1 MKNANHINTIKFV
14 TAKNSTTQAGAFAQS
29 LLDQSNDYSG
39 TFDSS
44 ACDDFVE
51 QGMNQNTVAIPEKFQ
66 EVLDSCGD
74 DAGRVTYSLLDGL
87 NRYSAAHGT
96 NVPPDVIEQALHNAY
111 AVTLDDASASSDHS
125 AAYSLQAES
134 VIVAIQGTLVAA
146 VPFAHY
152 APADIGSGEARIAL
166 LTHSAG
172 DTTGRYGQNDS
183 LDGVN
188 SGMSY
193 LGSARFHTQSP
204 TDNTTNS
211 LLNGKITKVQ
221 TDDDHCDQSG
231 SAVKLVAGRSVVYY
245 KGRQVASEIS
255 ATEVGSSAV
264 AGSFTDDGT
273 SYVVAGSI
281 NTDTGVYALTVTP
294 EIDSSAEFVIEALL
308 DLERDD
314 SLIPLIQ
321 SSVLIKPVFASSW
334 RAYAQTSK
342 ESIIQFQNELGI
354 QPHSESAIAINAQFA
369 NERHFML
376 LSYARRIAMAN
387 QTSFTL
393 EYDARKSD
401 MNISTMWRDLEPVL
415 IAISQSMAEAT
426 NSHGATHIYV
436 GKKLLRYFAS
446 MPRDIF
452 TPSGVTNQPGIY
464 RVGRLLG
471 MYDIYY
477 TPRGLTEATGAA
489 QMMVI
494 GRSNEVARSAFI
506 MGDVSAPIMETL
518 GKDKSLRDGTA
529 FHAKNFTTLNP
540 HKQTLNAAAMINV
553 TGLPD

>member
-1 MKNANHINTIKFV
+1 MKNISNTVKFV
-14 TAKNSTTQAGAFAQS
+14 TAKASTLKAGTFAQE
-29 LLDQSNDYSG
+29 LLDQAN
-39 TFDSS
+39 DSS
-44 ACDDFVE
+44 AVFDSASCRDFVD
-51 QGMNQNTVAIPEKFQ
+51 QGMNQNTVSIPENFQ
-66 EVLDSCGD
+66 AVLDSCGD
-74 DAGRVTYSLLDGL
+74 DAGRVTYALLDGL

-111 AVTLDDASASSDHS
+111 AATLDDASANTDHS

-172 DTTGRYGQNDS
+172 DSTGQYQQNDS

-193 LGSARFHTQSP
+193 LGSSRFHTLNP
-204 TDNTTNS
+204 VDNTTNS

-221 TDDDHCDQSG
+221 TDEDHCDQAG
-231 SAVKLVAGRSVVYY
+231 ATVKLVAGRSVVFF
-245 KGRQVASEIS
+245 KGRPVASEIS
-255 ATEVGSSAV
+255 ASEVGASAV

-273 SYVVAGSI
+273 SYVVAGTI
-281 NTDTGVYALTVTP
+281 NTDTGVFALTVTP
-294 EIDSSAEFVIEALL
+294 EIDSSTEFVIEALL
-308 DLERDD
+308 DFERDD

-354 QPHSESAIAINAQFA
+354 QPHSESTIAINAQFA
-369 NERHFML
+369 NERHFKL

-387 QTSFTL
+387 QRTFTL
-393 EYDARKSD
+393 EYDARKAN
-401 MNISTMWRDLEPVL
+401 MNIASMWRDIEPLLV
-415 IAISQSMAEAT
+415 AISQSMAEAT

-436 GKKLLRYFAS
+436 TAKLLKHFVN

-452 TPSGVTNQPGIY
+452 MPSGVSNQPNIY
-464 RVGRLLG
+464 RAGRFLG
-471 MYDIYY
+471 LYDVYY
-477 TPRGLTEATGAA
+477 TPRGLTESTGAA
-489 QMMVI
+489 QMLVI

-506 MGDVSAPIMETL
+506 MGDVSAPIMEPL
-518 GKDKSLRDGTA
+518 GKDKSLKDGAA
-529 FHAKNFTTLNP
+529 FHAKNFTTINP
-540 HKQTLNAAAMINV
+540 HKQTLNAAAMVNV